1 MWAEDRLSLK
11 GALQAPGLGCE
22 SLEAAGLGANN
33 ALLQCATSSTGS
45 RPRSPIQALLLSMRL
60 DTPLAAPAGSTALLL
75 SSGCSRLH

>member
-22 SLEAAGLGANN
+22 SLEAAGRANN